1 MTIAPMDSSEDLNI
15 LVEELNEHTEVES
28 IGIGE
33 EFDDQDKECVYEGT
47 KGLQETYNSLLE
59 KIGEYARVTKAA
71 IRKMK
76 RGE

>member
-28 IGIGE
+28 TGIGE